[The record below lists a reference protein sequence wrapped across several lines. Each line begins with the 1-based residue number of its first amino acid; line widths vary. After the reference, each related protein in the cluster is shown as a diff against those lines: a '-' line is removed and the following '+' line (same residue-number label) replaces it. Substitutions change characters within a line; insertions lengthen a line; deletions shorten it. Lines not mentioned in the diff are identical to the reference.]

1 MTGSQLL
8 DSIKNISRAAEAEL
22 AGVRTLNDA
31 SACKV
36 KYLGKKGLVTSI
48 LQQMRDLTSEE
59 RPRIG
64 KEVNLLK
71 VRLEGLIDDMQK
83 RLSVA
88 RVTEAVRSVDID
100 ITLPGRPRH
109 LGALHPIT
117 RIQEEALRIL
127 CGMGFSIVEG
137 PECETDYYNFTAL
150 NFLPDHPARD
160 MQDTFY
166 VGSSYL
172 LRTHTSPVQIR
183 VMEKQK
189 PPLAIVAPGA
199 VYRRDADV
207 SHSPMFHQIEGLLVD
222 QLIRMSDLKGVLTHF
237 LQALFGKNFG
247 VRFRPSFFPFTEPS
261 VEVDIQCVFCSGRG
275 CRICKQG
282 GWLEVMGAGMVDP
295 AVFQA
300 VRYDPSLY
308 SGFAFGMGL
317 ERMAMLKYHINDIRL
332 FFESDLRFLGQF
344 TGGVS

>member
-8 DSIKNISRAAEAEL
+8 NSIADIRKAAEAEL
-22 AGVRTLNDA
+22 AAVRSLDEAT
-31 SACKV
+31 ACKV
-36 KYLGKKGLVTSI
+36 KYLGKKGLVTSV
-48 LQQMRDLTSEE
+48 LQQMRDLTADE

-64 KEVNLLK
+64 QEVNKLK
-71 VRLEGLIDDMQK
+71 SQLEGLLDDMQK
-83 RLSVA
+83 RLTDSLISVA
-88 RVTEAVRSVDID
+88 VQGAEVDV
-100 ITLPGRPRH
+100 TLPGRPRP
-109 LGALHPIT
+109 LGAAHPIHC
-117 RIQEEALRIL
+117 IQAEALQIL
-127 CGMGFSIVEG
+127 GGMGFSIAEG

-166 VGSSYL
+166 VGPSFL

-222 QLIRMSDLKGVLTHF
+222 QSVRMSDLKGVLTHF
-237 LQALFGKNFG
+237 LQALFGKQLG

-261 VEVDIQCVFCSGRG
+261 AEVDIQCVFCSGRG
-275 CRICKQG
+275 CRICKQS

-295 AVFQA
+295 AVFQS
-300 VRYDPSLY
+300 VRYDATQY

-317 ERMAMLKYHINDIRL
+317 ERMAMLKYHISDIRL
-332 FFESDLRFLGQF
+332 FFESDLRFLSQF
-344 TGGVS
+344 TGGGA

>member
-8 DSIKNISRAAEAEL
+8 NSISDIRKTAEAEL
-22 AGVRTLNDA
+22 AAVRSLDEAT
-31 SACKV
+31 ACKV
-36 KYLGKKGLVTSI
+36 KYLGKKGLVTSV
-48 LQQMRDLTSEE
+48 LQQMRDLTPVE
-59 RPRIG
+59 RPQIG
-64 KEVNLLK
+64 QEINRLK
-71 VRLEGLIDDMQK
+71 SHLETALAEMQT
-83 RLSVA
+83 RLSA
-88 RVTEAVRSVDID
+88 AKVTKAVQTADVD
-100 ITLPGRPRH
+100 ITLPGRPR
-109 LGALHPIT
+109 LQGAMHPIT
-117 RIQEEALRIL
+117 RIQDEALKIL
-127 CGMGFSIVEG
+127 AGMGFSIAEG

-166 VGSSYL
+166 VGPSFL

-222 QLIRMSDLKGVLTHF
+222 RHIHMSDLKGVLTQF
-237 LQALFGKNFG
+237 LQELFGKQFG

-261 VEVDIQCVFCSGRG
+261 AEVDIQCVFCSGRG

-295 AVFQA
+295 AVFQT

-332 FFESDLRFLGQF
+332 FFDSDLRFLGQF
-344 TGGVS
+344 AGGAV

>member
-8 DSIKNISRAAEAEL
+8 NNIADIRKAAEAEL
-22 AGVRTLNDA
+22 AGVRTLDEA

-36 KYLGKKGLVTSI
+36 KYLGKKGLVTSV
-48 LQQMRDLTSEE
+48 LQQMRDLTADE

-64 KEVNLLK
+64 QEVNQLK
-71 VRLEGLIDDMQK
+71 SQLEGLLDDMQQ
-83 RLSVA
+83 RLSADRVA
-88 RVTEAVRSVDID
+88 EAVESVDID
-100 ITLPGRPRH
+100 VTLPGRPRP
-109 LGALHPIT
+109 LGSVHPIN
-117 RIQEEALRIL
+117 RIQAEALQIL
-127 CGMGFSIVEG
+127 CSMGFSVAEG

-166 VGSSYL
+166 VGPSFL

-207 SHSPMFHQIEGLLVD
+207 THSPMFHQIEGLMVD
-222 QLIRMSDLKGVLTHF
+222 QSIRMSDLKGVLTHF
-237 LQALFGKNFG
+237 LKALFGKQFG

-261 VEVDIQCVFCSGRG
+261 AEVDIQCVFCSGRG
-275 CRICKQG
+275 CRICKQS

-295 AVFQA
+295 AVFQS
-300 VRYDPSLY
+300 VRYDASLY

-332 FFESDLRFLGQF
+332 FFETDLRFLNQF
-344 TGGVS
+344 SGGAS

>member
-1 MTGSQLL
+1 MNGTQLL
-8 DSIKNISRAAEAEL
+8 NNIAEIRKVAEAEI
-22 AGVRTLNDA
+22 AAINTLDEA

-36 KYLGKKGLVTSI
+36 KYLGKKGLVTSV
-48 LQQMRDLTSEE
+48 LQQMRDVGAEE
-59 RPRIG
+59 RPKIG
-64 KEVNLLK
+64 QEVNRLK
-71 VRLEGLIDDMQK
+71 SHLEDVLQNLQEKLNTQRLEMA
-83 RLSVA
+83 VA
-88 RVTEAVRSVDID
+88 SADVDV
-100 ITLPGRPRH
+100 TLPGRPRPQ
-109 LGALHPIT
+109 GALHPIT
-117 RIQEEALRIL
+117 RIQEEALHIL
-127 CGMGFSIVEG
+127 RGMGFSVAEG

-166 VGSSYL
+166 VGESHL

-207 SHSPMFHQIEGLLVD
+207 THSPMFHQIEGLLVD
-222 QLIRMSDLKGVLTHF
+222 KDVRMTDLKGVLTDF
-237 LQALFGKNFG
+237 LQTLFGKQFS

-261 VEVDIQCVFCSGRG
+261 TEVDIQCVFCTGKG
-275 CRICKQG
+275 CRICKQT
-282 GWLEVMGAGMVDP
+282 GWLEIMGAGMVDP
-295 AVFQA
+295 EVFKS
-300 VRYDPSLY
+300 VRYDPNEF

-332 FFESDLRFLGQF
+332 FFESDLRFLKQF
-344 TGGVS
+344 IGRGA

>member
-8 DSIKNISRAAEAEL
+8 NNIAEIRRHAESEL
-22 AGVRTLNDA
+22 AGIRTLDEA
-31 SACKV
+31 TACKV
-36 KYLGKKGLVTSI
+36 KYLGKKGVLTTV
-48 LQQMRDLTSEE
+48 LQQMRDLGPEE

-64 KEVNLLK
+64 QQVNQLK
-71 VRLEGLIDDMQK
+71 SQLEEKLDAVQQK
-83 RLSVA
+83 LSAA
-88 RVTEAVRSVDID
+88 RVTEAVKATDVD
-100 ITLPGRPRH
+100 ITLPGRQQA
-109 LGALHPIT
+109 LGARHPVT
-117 RIQEEALRIL
+117 LIQEEALHIL
-127 CGMGFSIVEG
+127 RGMGFSIAEG

-166 VGSSYL
+166 VGPSFL

-183 VMEKQK
+183 VMESQK

-207 SHSPMFHQIEGLLVD
+207 SHSPMFHQIEGLVVD
-222 QLIRMSDLKGVLTHF
+222 QGIRMSDLKGVLTHF
-237 LQALFGKNFG
+237 IQALFGKNLP
-247 VRFRPSFFPFTEPS
+247 VRLRPSFFPFTEPS
-261 VEVDIQCVFCSGRG
+261 TEVDIQCVFCTGRG
-275 CRICKQG
+275 CRICKQS

-308 SGFAFGMGL
+308 TGFAFGMGL
-317 ERMAMLKYHINDIRL
+317 ERMAMLNYHIDDIRL
-332 FFESDLRFLGQF
+332 FFESDLRFLKQF
-344 TGGVS
+344 TGGGA